1 MYRFIQEEGG
11 GINSDSDVSDEDPN
25 EEGIGTPKTPKNG
38 EVSVITPASK
48 TNGNDRRKIDFTV
61 INNPQ
66 YSLPGNFS
74 SLFIFQEEVPPGYP
88 LFLTLVKGK

>member
-1 MYRFIQEEGG
+1 MPLPRMARSVQVHSRRRG

-61 INNPQ
+61 INNP
-66 YSLPGNFS
+66 
-74 SLFIFQEEVPPGYP
+74 
-88 LFLTLVKGK
+88 